1 MIKFFR
7 KIRQNLLMENKTGK
21 YFKYAIGEII
31 LVVIGILIALQVNSW
46 NENRKNSEKE
56 ITILENLKTEF
67 VINKTD
73 LLETSNRNSI
83 KYELVKKILLFTG
96 QSNENLT
103 KVSSDE
109 MIYNLFG
116 GHTADVST
124 GFIDDLL
131 NSGNIYLINND
142 SLRQRLTNWNKELVD
157 HKTESEDEHAIW
169 YRNSFH
175 PFMQKNYSYE
185 IRGNNVL
192 PDLEFK
198 SIFTEDYKS
207 IYKLKEFENIVI
219 TKLILLDSA
228 NKGYAKLIEIIEQ
241 IISLIDKEIN
251 K

>member
-7 KIRQNLLMENKTGK
+7 KIRQDLLSKGKTGK
-21 YFKYAIGEII
+21 YLKYAVGEIV
-31 LVVIGILIALQVNSW
+31 LVVIGILIALQINNW

-56 ITILENLKTEF
+56 IAILENLKTEF
-67 VINKTD
+67 VTNKAD

-96 QSNENLT
+96 QSNENMT
-103 KVSSDE
+103 KASSDE
-109 MIYNLFG
+109 MIYNIFG

-124 GFIDDLL
+124 GFVDDLL

-142 SLRQRLTNWNKELVD
+142 NLRQKLTNWNKELLD
-157 HKTESEDEHAIW
+157 HKTEIEDDHAIY
-169 YRNSFH
+169 YRYNFI
-175 PFMQKNYSYE
+175 PFLQKNYSYE
-185 IRGNNVL
+185 IRGNNTL
-192 PDLEFK
+192 PEFEFK
-198 SIFTEDYKS
+198 STFTENYKS

-219 TKLILLDSA
+219 SKLMLLDYA
-228 NKGYAKLIEIIEQ
+228 NNGYAKLIEIIDE